1 MLICTEGIG
10 ISLRGGGGACKSKNF
25 KAMYGAKLELSEW
38 VGDNVRKNPVGVKIS
53 SGTTQ
58 CRLFWE
64 IIFVLANKVW
74 KAMEAIFT
82 KICWVDLEYT
92 LQKKFF

>member
-1 MLICTEGIG
+1 
-10 ISLRGGGGACKSKNF
+10 
-25 KAMYGAKLELSEW
+25 MYGAKLELSEW

-64 IIFVLANKVW
+64 IIFVLATKVW